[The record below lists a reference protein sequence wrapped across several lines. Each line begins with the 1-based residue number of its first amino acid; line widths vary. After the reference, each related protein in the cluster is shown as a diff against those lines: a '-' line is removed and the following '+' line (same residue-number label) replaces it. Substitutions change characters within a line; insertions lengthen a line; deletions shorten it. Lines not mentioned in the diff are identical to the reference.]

1 MLMTTLTTC
10 LALVPVFFMGGIGAE
25 LQRSLALVV
34 IGGLT
39 AGTFFTSW
47 FVPLVVMAIL
57 KKQG

>member
-1 MLMTTLTTC
+1 
-10 LALVPVFFMGGIGAE
+10 MGGIGAE